1 MTQPVYQNFIDG
13 RYMANA
19 SGESFEVINPG
30 TGQVQYHVEVADD
43 AIKQAAIAS
52 AKRGFA
58 AWSAMSAM
66 ARSRVLLKAVSLLRQ
81 RNDELAKIEVLDT
94 GKPWQEASVVD
105 VVTGADAIE
114 YFAGIVVGLEGCQQ
128 SVGDDFFY
136 TAVNRWGFA
145 PVSAPGIILC
155 R

>member
-1 MTQPVYQNFIDG
+1 MVSHERHGPQPG
-13 RYMANA
+13 A
-19 SGESFEVINPG
+19 
-30 TGQVQYHVEVADD
+30 VE
-43 AIKQAAIAS
+43 
-52 AKRGFA
+52 
-58 AWSAMSAM
+58 
-66 ARSRVLLKAVSLLRQ
+66 AVSLLRQ